1 MIQSPLNYTGGKY
14 KLLPQILPLFPKDIN
29 CFVDLFCGGCNV
41 GINVCAKKYVY
52 NDSCEPLINLYSV
65 MQTLDSASFIEK
77 IETVIKRYGLSDVK
91 LYGYDFYNC
100 NSSDGLGV
108 YNLCLA
114 LINPRLCKK
123 LSIKVAVEQHDTKT
137 AVPYLHVFLDNTWNL
152 KNCAFI
158 RLDKPE
164 YVPEKN
170 SKRLSTKQKEELIY
184 ILTREC
190 NGNWIAS
197 IIDKSNIKAATGYE
211 TAVQTWIDTYE
222 GNNKIQYDK
231 NGFPVMPDYT
241 RL

>member
-1 MIQSPLNYTGGKY
+1 MWNTTKGEQ
-14 KLLPQILPLFPKDIN
+14 D
-29 CFVDLFCGGCNV
+29 
-41 GINVCAKKYVY
+41 
-52 NDSCEPLINLYSV
+52 
-65 MQTLDSASFIEK
+65 
-77 IETVIKRYGLSDVK
+77 
-91 LYGYDFYNC
+91 
-100 NSSDGLGV
+100 
-108 YNLCLA
+108 NLCLA

-137 AVPYLHVFLDNTWNL
+137 TVPYLHVFLDNTWNL

-197 IIDKSNIKAATGYE
+197 IIDNSNIKAATGYE

-231 NGFPVMPDYT
+231 NGFLVMPDYT
-241 RL
+241 KL